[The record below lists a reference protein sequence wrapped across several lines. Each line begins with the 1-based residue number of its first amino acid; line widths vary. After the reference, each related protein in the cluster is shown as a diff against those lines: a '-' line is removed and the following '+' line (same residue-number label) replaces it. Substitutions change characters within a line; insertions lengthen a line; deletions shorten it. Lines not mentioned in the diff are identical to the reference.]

1 MTDRLWAPWR
11 MEYILGQKP
20 SACFFCEHVTTG
32 HEAHRE
38 RLVLL
43 VHKHAHVC
51 LNRYPFAAAHIMVAP
66 NRHVSDLSLLDAHEY
81 ADLMGLVRLSADSL
95 RKATRCEG
103 INIGFNLGKA
113 AGAGVEEHLHGHLVP
128 RWAGD
133 HNFMPVIGGVRV
145 MPDYLD
151 ETWARLHPFF
161 AGAQGVDP

>member
-1 MTDRLWAPWR
+1 

-20 SACFFCEHVTTG
+20 SECFFCEHVTCG
-32 HEAHRE
+32 QQAHRE

-43 VHKHAHVC
+43 VKKHAHAC

-66 NRHVSDLSLLDAHEY
+66 NRHVSDLSLLDAEEY
-81 ADLMGLVRLSADSL
+81 GDLMNLLRLSAERL

-128 RWAGD
+128 RWSGD
-133 HNFMPVIGGVRV
+133 HNFMPVIGEVRV

-151 ETWARLHPFF
+151 ETWSRLQPFF
-161 AGAQGVDP
+161 VDVQGAAF